1 MTTTENGK
9 FIALYGINGIG
20 KTTQTDLLVSSLRS
34 RGIPVVHVK
43 YPVYDLAPEGPFL
56 YNYLRSAAFREEH
69 KLTTHEL
76 QLKFAENRKRYDDVV
91 KKQLAE
97 GQWIIAEDYVGTG
110 IAWGLAWGGALH
122 YLEEINEGL
131 LQSDLTILLDGD
143 RVLTFIEKCHVN
155 EGKAERLAICRSFL
169 LLLGEK
175 HKWRTAR
182 ANQRIAD
189 VHKDIMQIVEEELL
203 RNIL

>member
-34 RGIPVVHVK
+34 RGMPVVHVK

-69 KLTTHEL
+69 KLTTHAL
-76 QLKFAENRKRYDDVV
+76 QLKFAENRKRYDAVV
-91 KKQLAE
+91 ARQLAE
-97 GQWIIAEDYVGTG
+97 GQWIVAEDYVGTG
-110 IAWGLAWGGALH
+110 VAWGLTWGGSLH

-131 LQSDLTILLDGD
+131 SQPDLAILLDGD
-143 RVLTFIEKCHVN
+143 RFLTSIEKGHVN
-155 EGKAERLAICRSFL
+155 EVNAERIAICRNFL

-175 HKWRTAR
+175 KGWRTVR
-182 ANQRIAD
+182 ANQNIAD
-189 VHKDIMQIVEEELL
+189 VHKDVVRIMEEELL
-203 RNIL
+203 